1 MSNSKLESLLNL
13 DREHIPADGG
23 KAYNRL
29 IFTRSPYL
37 LQHAENPVDWREWG
51 EEAFAEARRRDL
63 PLFISIGYATCHW
76 CHVMAHES
84 FSDSAVAG
92 ILNESYIPV
101 KVDREERPDLDEFYM
116 TAARALTGG
125 GGWPLNVFID
135 HGQRPLFA
143 ITYLPKEPKHQT
155 PGFMDLLNNIAALW
169 KDKRE
174 LLFSNA
180 AEISRSISDLS
191 NIPAATG
198 RSLDLLSAEAVHQL
212 EELFDSRFGGFGV
225 AVKFP
230 MPTYLLFLLSRDSKK
245 FPEAGSM
252 ALQTLEIM
260 MKGGINDQL
269 GGGFHRY
276 TVDQKWIIPHFE
288 KMLYDQAL
296 LLSAYLEAFTLSND
310 GRFLET
316 AIRTAQFAVNELLS
330 AEGGF
335 CSGLD
340 ADSEGAE
347 GLFYT
352 WQFEELQAILGADCS
367 MALAYWGA
375 RREGDLDGRCIL
387 HRAVAPEAFAAA
399 QNISQTE
406 LLRIIAVASTRLR
419 AARERRERPLRDSKV
434 ISSWNGL
441 MITALVRLYKV
452 SGERVWLELAGS
464 TAGFILS
471 AMVTSTGR
479 LVRSWLGSAS
489 SIPAF
494 AEDYANMTCALAEL
508 AAHDPNPLWE
518 EKLAFFANELSR
530 LFVNEAG
537 DVFFCGIDTARMPVN
552 IAAVQDGVL
561 PATVALCAVSFIRAG
576 TICRNSAFLETGRRI
591 IGRYRGIVEKNPAAC
606 LSLIMAEEAL
616 PERDYPRGEEA
627 GL

>member
-1 MSNSKLESLLNL
+1 MNNSKLESLLKL
-13 DREHIPADGG
+13 DRELIPADGG
-23 KAYNRL
+23 EAYNRL
-29 IFTRSPYL
+29 IFARSPYL

-101 KVDREERPDLDEFYM
+101 KIDREERPDLDEFYM

-135 HGQRPLFA
+135 HEQRPFFA
-143 ITYLPKEPKHQT
+143 ITYLPKEPKHQA

-180 AEISRSISDLS
+180 AEICRSISELS
-191 NIPAATG
+191 NIPAAAG

-212 EELFDSRFGGFGV
+212 EKLFDIRFGGFGA

-230 MPTYLLFLLSRDSKK
+230 MPIYLLYLLSRDSNK
-245 FPEAGSM
+245 FPEAGTM
-252 ALQTLEIM
+252 ALKTLEIM
-260 MKGGINDQL
+260 MKGGIHDQL

-296 LLSAYLEAFTLSND
+296 LISAYADAFILSHD

-316 AIRTAQFAVNELLS
+316 AIRTAQFAANELLS

-340 ADSEGAE
+340 ADSEGEE

-352 WQFEELQAILGADCS
+352 WQYEELQSIFGTDCNV
-367 MALAYWGA
+367 ALEYWGA
-375 RREGDLDGRCIL
+375 RREGDLDGSCIL
-387 HRAVAPEAFAAA
+387 HQAVDPEAFAAA
-399 QNISQTE
+399 QNISQAE
-406 LLRIIAVASTRLR
+406 LLRIIATASTRLR

-441 MITALVRLYKV
+441 MITALVKLYKV
-452 SGERVWLELAGS
+452 SGERAWLELAGN
-464 TAGFILS
+464 TAVFILS
-471 AMVTSTGR
+471 AMINSTGR

-494 AEDYANMTCALAEL
+494 AEDYANMICALAEL
-508 AAHDPNPLWE
+508 AANDPDPLWE
-518 EKLAFFANELSR
+518 EKLAFCASELSR

-537 DVFFCGIDTARMPVN
+537 DVFFCGTDTARMPVN

-561 PATVALCAVSFIRAG
+561 PATVALCAVSFIQAG
-576 TICRNSAFLETGRRI
+576 KICRNSAFLETGKRI
-591 IGRYRGIVEKNPAAC
+591 IWRYRGIVEKNPAAC

-616 PERDYPRGEEA
+616 SE
-627 GL
+627 